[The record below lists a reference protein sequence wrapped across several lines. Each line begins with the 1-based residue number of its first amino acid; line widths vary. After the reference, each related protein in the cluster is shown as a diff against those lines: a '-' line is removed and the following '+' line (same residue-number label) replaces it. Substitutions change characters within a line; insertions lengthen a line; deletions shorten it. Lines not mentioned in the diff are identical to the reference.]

1 MKDLNLERECGKA
14 GRVALTD
21 INNGADELLQKYSVP
36 ACVAYARGAR
46 TQLIKAYV
54 FIKKNNT

>member
-21 INNGADELLQKYSVP
+21 INNGADELLQKYLAP
-36 ACVAYARGAR
+36 ACVAYARASR

-54 FIKKNNT
+54 FI

>member
-21 INNGADELLQKYSVP
+21 INNGADELLQKYLAP
-36 ACVAYARGAR
+36 ACVAYAHAR

-54 FIKKNNT
+54 FI